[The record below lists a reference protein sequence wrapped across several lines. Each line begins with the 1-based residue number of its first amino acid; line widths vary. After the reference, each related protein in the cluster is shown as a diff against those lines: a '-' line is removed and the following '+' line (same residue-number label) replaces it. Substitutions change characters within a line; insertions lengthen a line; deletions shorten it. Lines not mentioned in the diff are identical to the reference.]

1 MTLPLPQL
9 DNQTFDELIADAR
22 KLIPRYAPEWTDYNI
37 HDPGITF
44 IELFAWLTEL
54 QRYYLDRV
62 RDENYL
68 KFLKLLGITLKDARS
83 ASTDVTFSYVDPQM
97 LTPIVVP
104 EGTRLKTREQI
115 DFATDCSLLLIPAQI
130 SQIIRSSATGLQ
142 ENLERD
148 LIQGL
153 SFYGFGEDA
162 AVGNSLSLGFKPIKL
177 FDWDKVPSCEENAD
191 TERLKQYLVRYLNI
205 DWIKNTGDRH
215 IYKLDQGRTIV
226 IAREEDELVLELD
239 RFKRQVK
246 VTGSGISKPA
256 YFFIKEKEDKLIIYA
271 SPFPVNK
278 IIPLTFNLFEN
289 YPIPKG
295 KHREEPVEFVPSV
308 VLRWS
313 YYSTVGGW
321 RSLEIDQDETQMLY
335 QSGRV
340 WFRVPINLQTRN
352 IFPFAE
358 QLYWLRVTV
367 DTAGYELPPK
377 INSITLNTISA
388 SGVDTLA
395 ATITYS
401 SNGKCW
407 QSFPTSY
414 LAIKGDNIL
423 QVKMSESDWKAKL
436 GRELSPEEIRELVE
450 NEYWQDWQD
459 YEIDKTEIREK
470 IAIAFKEAIPTIGKN
485 NVRVI
490 SVSELADFCSLFR
503 SNGLPYQT
511 FSLKQFPIAITSFQ
525 IQIREEIENNYYWRD
540 WIRVEDFDASESRDT
555 HYILDP
561 QKGEI
566 CFGDGVNGKIPPS
579 DNKDNIRVIS
589 CQLVRG
595 ELGNVEANAI
605 DEIYEPVSGL
615 LDKEFV
621 TIKNYC
627 AASGGTSHES
637 LATAKR
643 RMRRELK
650 IVDRTITERD
660 FERLAINTPGL
671 RVAKAK
677 ALLPTQDKLSSLVK
691 VVVVPYSETA
701 IPTQPSEGFLKAVGQ
716 HLNKHRLITT
726 QIKAIKPYF
735 VEVSVKAVVRI
746 YPKYNPERTRQKIKD
761 FLTQQFLNPLTGGD
775 QGKGWSFGRTVY
787 RSEVYQAITNSTEA
801 VDCVK
806 DLKLIIVNPSENIK
820 VNRAGNIPLVPHS
833 LVYSTKHQI
842 EIEP

>member
-9 DNQTFDELIADAR
+9 DNQTFDELMASAR

-83 ASTDVTFSYVDPQM
+83 ASSDVTFSYVDPQM

-104 EGTRLKTREQI
+104 KGTRLRTREQI
-115 DFATDCSLLLIPAQI
+115 DFATDRSLLLVPAQI

-142 ENLERD
+142 ENVERD
-148 LIQGL
+148 RTQGL

-162 AVGNSLSLGFKPIKL
+162 AVGNSLSLGFKAIEL

-191 TERLKQYLVRYLNI
+191 TERLKQYLVRYLGI
-205 DWIKNTGDRH
+205 SWIKNISDRN
-215 IYKLDQGRTIV
+215 IYKIDDGQTIV
-226 IAREEDELVLELD
+226 ITDEEKELALELD
-239 RFKRQVK
+239 RANQQIK
-246 VTGSGISKPA
+246 VTGTSINKPIYFLIS
-256 YFFIKEKEDKLIIYA
+256 EEDDNLIVKA
-271 SPFPVNK
+271 QPFPVNQN
-278 IIPLTFNLFEN
+278 IPLTFNLFED
-289 YPIPKG
+289 YPVARG
-295 KHREEPVEFVPSV
+295 THREEPSEFIPSV
-308 VLRWS
+308 TLKWS
-313 YYSTVGGW
+313 YYSTDGYW
-321 RSLEIDQDETQMLY
+321 RSLEIEQDETQMLY

-340 WFRVPINLQTRN
+340 WFDVPMDLQVRN
-352 IFPFAE
+352 IFPFTE

-377 INSITLNTISA
+377 INSIALNTISA
-388 SGVDTLA
+388 SQVDTL
-395 ATITYS
+395 TETTTYS

-436 GRELSPEEIRELVE
+436 DRELSPEEIKKLVK
-450 NEYWQDWQD
+450 NEYWQDLQD
-459 YEIDKTEIREK
+459 YEIDKTEIREE
-470 IAIAFKEAIPTIGKN
+470 IAIAFREAIPTIGKN

-490 SVSELADFCSLFR
+490 SVSKLDDFCSLFP

-511 FSLKQFPIAITSFQ
+511 FSLKQFPIATTTFQ
-525 IQIREEIENNYYWRD
+525 IQVKEKIDNDYYWRD
-540 WIRVEDFDASESRDT
+540 WIRVNDLDASGSQNT

-579 DNKDNIRVIS
+579 DNEDNIRIIS

-595 ELGNVEANAI
+595 ELGNVEAKAI
-605 DEIYEPVSGL
+605 DEIYDPVTGL
-615 LDKEFV
+615 LDKEFITV
-621 TIKNYC
+621 NNYR
-627 AASGGTSHES
+627 AARGGTSHES

-650 IVDRTITERD
+650 IVDRTITEQD

-671 RVAKAK
+671 RIARAKAI
-677 ALLPTQDKLSSLVK
+677 LPSKDKLSSSIE

-701 IPTQPSEGFLKAVGQ
+701 IPTQPSEGFLKAVGR

-726 QIKAIKPYF
+726 QIKVIEPYF

-746 YPKYNPERTRQKIKD
+746 YPEYNPEQTRQKIKD
-761 FLTQQFLNPLTGGD
+761 FLTQQFINPFTGGD
-775 QGKGWSFGRTVY
+775 EGKGWSFGRTVY
-787 RSEVYQAITNSTEA
+787 RSEVYQAIENSTEA
-801 VDCVK
+801 LDCVEN
-806 DLKLIIVNPSENIK
+806 LELLVINPTKNIK
-820 VNRAGNIPLVPHS
+820 VDRAGNIPLLPHS

-842 EIEP
+842 KIEV